1 LTKVCFLYRTPL
13 LKYIGKRIITSF
25 ANFFTGEMLT
35 DIESGYKMFKGGVI
49 DLIRF
54 EPDDFRIKVKLV
66 IKRVKI

>member
-1 LTKVCFLYRTPL
+1 MTKVCFLYRTPL

>member
-1 LTKVCFLYRTPL
+1 MYRTPL

>member
-1 LTKVCFLYRTPL
+1 
-13 LKYIGKRIITSF
+13 
-25 ANFFTGEMLT
+25 MLT